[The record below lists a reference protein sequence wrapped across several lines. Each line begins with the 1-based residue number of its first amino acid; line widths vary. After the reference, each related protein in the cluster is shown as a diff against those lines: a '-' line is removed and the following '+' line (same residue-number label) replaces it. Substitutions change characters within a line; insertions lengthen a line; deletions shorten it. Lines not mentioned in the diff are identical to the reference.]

1 MDHTDSPVK
10 KIRKEI
16 SGLKKIAPLR
26 ENFNA
31 VDLRGKMNTQSDLG
45 NGSDAPDIAGVIAP
59 PPLIY
64 LSALAIGVLI
74 HLWYPVRFLPRTPA
88 LCLGVLL
95 IAVSIPIAVS
105 GFRAMTRAKT
115 AVDPR
120 KPSTAI
126 VNFGVFRYTRNP
138 LYISLMLLYLGI
150 ASIINSLWLLILI
163 FPLIAVIQKGVIER
177 EERYLEKKFGEE
189 YLRYKRQVRRWI

>member
-1 MDHTDSPVK
+1 MS
-10 KIRKEI
+10 
-16 SGLKKIAPLR
+16 
-26 ENFNA
+26 
-31 VDLRGKMNTQSDLG
+31 TQSDLG
-45 NGSDAPDIAGVIAP
+45 HGPDAPDNAGVIAP

-64 LSALAIGVLI
+64 LSTLAIGALI

-105 GFRAMTRAKT
+105 GFRALARAKT

-126 VNFGVFRYTRNP
+126 VNFGAFRYTRNP

-150 ASIINSLWLLILI
+150 ASLINSVWLLILV
-163 FPLIAVIQKGVIER
+163 FPLIAVIQIGVIER
-177 EERYLEKKFGEE
+177 EERYLERKFGED
-189 YLRYKRQVRRWI
+189 YLSYKRKVRRWI

>member
-1 MDHTDSPVK
+1 MS
-10 KIRKEI
+10 
-16 SGLKKIAPLR
+16 
-26 ENFNA
+26 
-31 VDLRGKMNTQSDLG
+31 TQSDLG
-45 NGSDAPDIAGVIAP
+45 NGPEAPDNAGVIAP

-64 LSALAIGVLI
+64 LSTRAIGALI

-105 GFRAMTRAKT
+105 GFRALARAKT

-126 VNFGVFRYTRNP
+126 VNFGAFRYTRNP

-150 ASIINSLWLLILI
+150 ALLINSVWLLILV
-163 FPLIAVIQKGVIER
+163 FPLIAVIQIGVIER
-177 EERYLEKKFGEE
+177 EERYLERKFGED
-189 YLRYKRQVRRWI
+189 YLNYKRKVRRWI